1 MGPKDL
7 YRKFFG
13 FDEED
18 ENEAD
23 AYYDSYEQELSVS
36 STRYDQPSKEEVPSY
51 RSNVKRSTKAKVIP
65 MNQQKKTEKASIHV
79 IEPRVYS
86 EVEQIAD
93 NLLKNQSVL
102 LNFKRIDSEQAK
114 RIVDFLTGTVYAIGG
129 DIQRVGDEIFLCT
142 PSSVDVEGMLSETIE
157 EERSL
162 Y

>member
-1 MGPKDL
+1 MGIKDL

-18 ENEAD
+18 ENESD
-23 AYYDSYEQELSVS
+23 GYYDSQEKEGSVS
-36 STRYDQPSKEEVPSY
+36 PVRYNQSSTEDIPFQ
-51 RSNVKRSTKAKVIP
+51 RSNTKRSTKAKVIS
-65 MNQQKKTEKASIHV
+65 MNQQSKTEKASIHV

-93 NLLKNQSVL
+93 NLLNNQSVL

-142 PSSVDVEGMLSETIE
+142 PASVGVEGMLAETME
-157 EERSL
+157 EEHSF

>member
-23 AYYDSYEQELSVS
+23 EYYDSYEQEVSVS
-36 STRYDQPSKEEVPSY
+36 PTRYDQSSKEDVPSY

-65 MNQQKKTEKASIHV
+65 MSPQKKTEKASIHV

-142 PSSVDVEGMLSETIE
+142 PSSVDVEGMLAETME